1 MGEEEE
7 MGLEEDIG
15 DSVVIRVVGYKGPI
29 QSVKN

>member
-29 QSVKN
+29 PT